1 MESLNNS
8 IQLFNASSE
17 PYSGSSDLTE
27 HYFDGPELMDHR
39 QFVSDQPP
47 TYQGMSVQ
55 AMDSSFPVLQTS
67 HHQTLLD
74 NPDLYSLTDYSI
86 EPLQHPDQ
94 TSVSGTGVP
103 VRLQSTVD
111 KDESRSSGN
120 NSTATD
126 PAQHGGIAAPNT
138 PGFTDSQID
147 QLVTKLPDIADQER
161 TVSDTVN
168 HTDVFTMV
176 EAELNSRQRQAEA
189 AETGQF
195 EPTNWAK
202 KRDELKAQIDLCHRT
217 GICNESVVSLYSQ
230 LKDADRLSRR
240 QIQIDNMK
248 TDMDSGFSD
257 EQYNVLQQAY
267 TAELQRVFR
276 REPAYID
283 RVRVR
288 RGHRYQ
294 EPAYM
299 SASGTVTKEPAYIE
313 RQWHRYQ
320 DPS

>member
-1 MESLNNS
+1 MERLDNS
-8 IQLFNASSE
+8 IQPFNASSE
-17 PYSGSSDLTE
+17 LYSGSSDLTE
-27 HYFDGPELMDHR
+27 HYFDGPELMDHG

-55 AMDSSFPVLQTS
+55 AMDSSFPVSQTS

-94 TSVSGTGVP
+94 TSIPGTGIP
-103 VRLQSTVD
+103 VRLQSPVD

-138 PGFTDSQID
+138 PGFTDSHI
-147 QLVTKLPDIADQER
+147 
-161 TVSDTVN
+161 
-168 HTDVFTMV
+168 DVFTLV

-195 EPTNWAK
+195 EPTNWEK

-217 GICNESVVSLYSQ
+217 GICDESVVSLYSQ
-230 LKDADRLSRR
+230 LYDADRLSRR
-240 QIQIDNMK
+240 QSQIDNMK

-257 EQYNVLQQAY
+257 EQYNVSQQAY

-288 RGHRYQ
+288 RRHR
-294 EPAYM
+294 
-299 SASGTVTKEPAYIE
+299 SKSLLT
-313 RQWHRYQ
+313 
-320 DPS
+320 